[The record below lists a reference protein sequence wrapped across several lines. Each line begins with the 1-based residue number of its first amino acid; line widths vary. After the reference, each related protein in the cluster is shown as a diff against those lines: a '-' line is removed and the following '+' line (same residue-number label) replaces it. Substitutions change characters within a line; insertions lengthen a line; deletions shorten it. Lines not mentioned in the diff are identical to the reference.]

1 MFSQRLTLSRKLYKI
16 RTLLLYNINSK
27 SYNYDLLNC
36 AIDVILSD
44 LSLKVVIFIKNLVGA
59 NISEN
64 AA

>member
-44 LSLKVVIFIKNLVGA
+44 LSLKVVIFIENLVGA